1 MCSCWFPSDTVQLH
15 TTACIEAKLNP
26 EEQLYNEPM
35 FQARIDVAEILDSVQ
50 CQVAEPVEKEDQVL
64 SPCEIKWRKLR
75 KGSLA
80 MLLQIQ
86 GVCTYAGKLCGRII
100 LISEE
105 TLDQ

>member
-1 MCSCWFPSDTVQLH
+1 MTKKTEKVQVLKSGSKKQCPMYSCWLPSVIVKLH

-64 SPCEIKWRKLR
+64 SPCEIKWR
-75 KGSLA
+75 
-80 MLLQIQ
+80 
-86 GVCTYAGKLCGRII
+86 
-100 LISEE
+100 
-105 TLDQ
+105 